1 MRSIIK
7 YAFVALLLASNSSYS
22 ATIYRLAIN
31 GTYYYGPT
39 PDAVCQLG
47 VNASPAIGEFVGFEG
62 DTKCKYQRLLDYGDG
77 YKFYGTY
84 VSYLFVE
91 VIGACGEGYVD
102 DGTGQCIVGSPCTE
116 GEPLADQYLQL
127 PITNAFFKYGD
138 CQVVVTGCEP
148 ASSVVENGY
157 DTTFALCHLATT
169 DKPASEV
176 DNPEML
182 PQPELPDN
190 TCAAGQSAG
199 TFNGSFICIDP
210 QGKIADTNKPKVK
223 TSGDVITKIDN
234 GDGTYIK
241 TTIKTII
248 NNDGDK
254 IIKTIN
260 EKFDDTTGEKLSED
274 TTEVDETPDNEFG
287 DSGCAAIPVCVGDA
301 IQCAI
306 ATQLHKQSCATAIPE
321 GGMTADNL
329 GISVED
335 QTMIIADDYSVGD
348 DIDTSSFLADT
359 CPTPRPV
366 NLGKYGSFTVDYQP
380 FCEIA
385 DIIGKLVIFTATIIS
400 IRIIGSS

>member
-1 MRSIIK
+1 MKILFS
-7 YAFVALLLASNSSYS
+7 LLLLFFSLSS
-22 ATIYRLAIN
+22 
-31 GTYYYGPT
+31 
-39 PDAVCQLG
+39 
-47 VNASPAIGEFVGFEG
+47 NASFLYSIAGEPYAISAELSCRPYLEANNLTYDHVGSNA
-62 DTKCKYQRLLDYGDG
+62 TYDYICYYSPTNGIPGTITSGTCPSG
-77 YKFYGTY
+77 Y
-84 VSYLFVE
+84 
-91 VIGACGEGYVD
+91 ID
-102 DGTGQCIVGSPCTE
+102 DGNNNCVVPPPPECEAGQ
-116 GEPLADQYLQL
+116 PLADQFLVL
-127 PITNAFFKYGD
+127 PITHSFFKYGD

-148 ASSVVENGY
+148 ASSVVKDGY

-190 TCAAGQSAG
+190 TCAAGQTSG

-210 QGKIADTNKPKVK
+210 QGKIAETNKPKVK

-335 QTMIIADDYSVGD
+335 QTMIVADDYSVGD
-348 DIDTSSFLADT
+348 DIDTSTFLADT

-366 NLGKYGSFTVDYQP
+366 NLGKYGNFTVDYQP